1 MGFFLSVASEEF
13 WIGCHRVHGRFRH
26 RRALFKLRAPVRQS
40 FLGKRLIAAEVR
52 LMTGAFKYQIQA
64 TLKQDSFGCAES
76 HEAEMLIQF
85 FTNETDDFS
94 HGESCQYRSDTKSFD
109 VSETNAG
116 DQCCGYKTDNI
127 EGYFYF

>member
-1 MGFFLSVASEEF
+1 
-13 WIGCHRVHGRFRH
+13 
-26 RRALFKLRAPVRQS
+26 
-40 FLGKRLIAAEVR
+40 
-52 LMTGAFKYQIQA
+52 MTGAFKYQIQA
-64 TLKQDSFGCAES
+64 TLKQDSFGCTES